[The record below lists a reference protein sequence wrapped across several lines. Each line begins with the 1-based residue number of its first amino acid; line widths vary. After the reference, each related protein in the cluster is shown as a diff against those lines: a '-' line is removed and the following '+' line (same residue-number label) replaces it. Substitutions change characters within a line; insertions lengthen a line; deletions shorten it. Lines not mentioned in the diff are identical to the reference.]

1 MEEASDLMGTGRE
14 LPANPTDDPEES
26 EVFQDLDEDH
36 EFTPPDTTFFSNLSQ
51 ENSIKHST
59 PIKASDETSLA
70 KMPPDDEDNLPTRD
84 KEKHLTGER
93 TRGQKATTQK
103 SYTKKATTRNATTRK
118 DTTRKATTQMKE
130 KQKEEKRSVA
140 KLPDDEESDDD
151 GSDSSDETSLS
162 EDEGDDSTKRKRGP
176 CPQRMKEISIPTKKE
191 VERLTQGLP
200 RPKYIKQSAKR
211 IRTEMYCKKWLTKQ
225 CDDIA
230 LKLVKLGKTRTQVE
244 RSDEV
249 RFLTECIIMNMG
261 KLRPR
266 PGKRSLP
273 KVKKMRRNFAE
284 KIAAVLLEMA
294 KNADEFAEEEE
305 KEMRRRRKKRKERR
319 RRKKESKG
327 EERERSRRDEMKKD
341 NSEEERKHKSGV
353 DEKDESGKD
362 DDNDDRRGS
371 GGDHDKKSEDNKSIR
386 QSLGE
391 EPRQL
396 EPPTLKEEPGPQE
409 PSRDPSQEPSRDSSR
424 KPSRDPSREPSRGST
439 QEPSLDPSREPSR
452 DSTREPSHDPS
463 QEPSH
468 DPSQE
473 PSHDPTQEPS
483 HDPTQEPSHNPTREP
498 SRDPSQEHK
507 RDPLQEP
514 SRDSSHALSREHSN
528 DSSVGSSLEPSRKP
542 SIDPSSD
549 PLLEPGDQLSS
560 QEQEHVVAKEPS
572 LEQIEPAESEKVLIH
587 STKGAGQLY
596 YIQEMGEVFKVRA
609 LPGKVQWHGSPSLP
623 KVDFILKQVAEYL
636 DNLGDKPFDTKNNRV
651 SKEVSSKLTERV
663 KEKGMIVDA
672 QLIDSVSQGIAT
684 WLEEVIQEVEH
695 LEKADKLLK
704 VKERGA
710 GQEWSYGKADVIA
723 PLGVLQ
729 WADYIHDSYSMAEE
743 WAKCLS
749 HTVQEAENMARIK
762 NGDIVGNDGK
772 VKKLTKKQW
781 QGWQQDVN
789 SKLEE
794 FLRKKQDIS
803 LSGALWL
810 SRTLGKK
817 VTE

>member
-1 MEEASDLMGTGRE
+1 MEEANDLMGTGRE

-36 EFTPPDTTFFSNLSQ
+36 EFTPPDTFFSNLSQ

-70 KMPPDDEDNLPTRD
+70 KMPPDDEDNLPPRD

-103 SYTKKATTRNATTRK
+103 SYTKKATTRNAPTRK
-118 DTTRKATTQMKE
+118 VTTRKATTQKKE
-130 KQKEEKRSVA
+130 KQKGEKRSLA
-140 KLPDDEESDDD
+140 KLPDDEESDGY

-162 EDEGDDSTKRKRGP
+162 EDEGDDSPKRKRGP

-191 VERLTQGLP
+191 VERLTKGLP

-230 LKLVKLGKTRTQVE
+230 LKLVKLGKTRKQVE

-284 KIAAVLLEMA
+284 KLAAVLLEMA
-294 KNADEFAEEEE
+294 NNADEFAEEEE
-305 KEMRRRRKKRKERR
+305 KEMRRRRKERKEKR
-319 RRKKESKG
+319 RRKKESKS
-327 EERERSRRDEMKKD
+327 EERERSRRDEMKKE

-353 DEKDESGKD
+353 DEKDDSGKD

-371 GGDHDKKSEDNKSIR
+371 GGDHDKKSEDNQSIR
-386 QSLGE
+386 QMLGGY
-391 EPRQL
+391 PMFQ
-396 EPPTLKEEPGPQE
+396 
-409 PSRDPSQEPSRDSSR
+409 
-424 KPSRDPSREPSRGST
+424 
-439 QEPSLDPSREPSR
+439 
-452 DSTREPSHDPS
+452 
-463 QEPSH
+463 
-468 DPSQE
+468 
-473 PSHDPTQEPS
+473 
-483 HDPTQEPSHNPTREP
+483 
-498 SRDPSQEHK
+498 
-507 RDPLQEP
+507 
-514 SRDSSHALSREHSN
+514 
-528 DSSVGSSLEPSRKP
+528 
-542 SIDPSSD
+542 
-549 PLLEPGDQLSS
+549 
-560 QEQEHVVAKEPS
+560 
-572 LEQIEPAESEKVLIH
+572 
-587 STKGAGQLY
+587 
-596 YIQEMGEVFKVRA
+596 
-609 LPGKVQWHGSPSLP
+609 
-623 KVDFILKQVAEYL
+623 
-636 DNLGDKPFDTKNNRV
+636 
-651 SKEVSSKLTERV
+651 
-663 KEKGMIVDA
+663 
-672 QLIDSVSQGIAT
+672 
-684 WLEEVIQEVEH
+684 VEH

-723 PLGVLQ
+723 PLEVLQ
-729 WADYIHDSYSMAEE
+729 WADYIHDSYSMADE

-772 VKKLTKKQW
+772 VNAIGTY
-781 QGWQQDVN
+781 G
-789 SKLEE
+789 
-794 FLRKKQDIS
+794 
-803 LSGALWL
+803 
-810 SRTLGKK
+810 SRQFWGT
-817 VTE
+817 VSCSVADPYAT